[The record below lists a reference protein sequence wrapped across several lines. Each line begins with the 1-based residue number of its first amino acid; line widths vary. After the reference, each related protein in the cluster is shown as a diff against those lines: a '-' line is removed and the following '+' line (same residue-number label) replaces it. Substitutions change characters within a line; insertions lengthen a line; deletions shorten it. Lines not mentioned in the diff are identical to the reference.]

1 MDNEIEITE
10 LELELRR
17 LRPLEPS
24 ARLRTSLGQQL
35 KAKRHG
41 TLVRLSWLVV
51 PMAAGLAIFLNT
63 PPSHDRTIPQPT
75 TSAMVDP
82 RAATPFK
89 LIAAENILL
98 DSRDEGLV
106 TLADGTPA
114 RRLRESY
121 VATLVWKNPRTDA
134 SFKWTVPRE
143 EFRVVPVSFQ

>member
-1 MDNEIEITE
+1 MDNENEISE
-10 LELELRR
+10 LELELQR
-17 LRPLEPS
+17 LRPLRPS
-24 ARLRTSLGQQL
+24 ARLRANLERELT
-35 KAKRHG
+35 ATPRG
-41 TLVRLSWLVV
+41 TLLRFSWLLV
-51 PMAAGLAIFLNT
+51 PIAAGLAILMNL
-63 PPSHDRTIPQPT
+63 PSSRDHAVSQPT
-75 TSAMVDP
+75 VSTASLPKSA
-82 RAATPFK
+82 APFK

>member
-1 MDNEIEITE
+1 MDNENEITE
-10 LELELRR
+10 LELELQR
-17 LRPLEPS
+17 LRPVEPS
-24 ARLRTSLGQQL
+24 ARIRANIEQELMGKPR
-35 KAKRHG
+35 G

-51 PMAAGLAIFLNT
+51 PIAAGLAVFLNL
-63 PPSHDRTIPQPT
+63 PSGHDQALSEPT
-75 TSAMVDP
+75 ASA
-82 RAATPFK
+82 AALSKPSAPFK